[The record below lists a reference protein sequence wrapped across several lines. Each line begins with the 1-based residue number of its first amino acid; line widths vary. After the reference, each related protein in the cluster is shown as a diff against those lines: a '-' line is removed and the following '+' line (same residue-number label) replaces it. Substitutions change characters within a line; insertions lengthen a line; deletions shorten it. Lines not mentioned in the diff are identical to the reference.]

1 MKRLKENRWFLL
13 AAVLLCCLLCFL
25 LLSGRSAGGS
35 GTSEEKRIA
44 QVLSAISGAG
54 KVEVAVYYN
63 SGADGFSSSAPP
75 VGAVVVAEGADD
87 LEVRLSLI
95 RAVRTI
101 LGQPE
106 AAVDVFSMEAGRGR
120 HLLLWNPKRMPGTQ
134 PGSDC
139 WRRFSS
145 PPGFFSGKKCSFLF
159 LRSRLK
165 K

>member
-54 KVEVAVYYN
+54 KVEVAVYY
-63 SGADGFSSSAPP
+63 SGGTDSLSSSPP
-75 VGAVVVAEGADD
+75 VGAVVVAEGADN

-95 RAVRTI
+95 RAVRTL
-101 LGQPE
+101 LGLPE
-106 AAVDVFSMEAGRGR
+106 AAVDVFSMEAGR
-120 HLLLWNPKRMPGTQ
+120 
-134 PGSDC
+134 
-139 WRRFSS
+139 
-145 PPGFFSGKKCSFLF
+145 
-159 LRSRLK
+159 
-165 K
+165 

>member
-25 LLSGRSAGGS
+25 LLSGS

-63 SGADGFSSSAPP
+63 SGADSLSSSAPP

-95 RAVRTI
+95 RAVRTL
-101 LGQPE
+101 LGLPE
-106 AAVDVFSMEAGRGR
+106 AAVDVFSMEAGR
-120 HLLLWNPKRMPGTQ
+120 
-134 PGSDC
+134 
-139 WRRFSS
+139 
-145 PPGFFSGKKCSFLF
+145 
-159 LRSRLK
+159 
-165 K
+165 